1 MKKISIIIPI
11 YNEKETLL
19 KILKKVEGADTL
31 GLEKEIILVD
41 DGSTDGTL
49 DILKTLENGY
59 QIIYHEKNLGKG
71 AAIKNGFRAATG
83 DFILIQDAD
92 LEYNPQNYP
101 QLLRPILENK
111 ADVVFG
117 SRNLQKNPTDN
128 FSFYLGRRIT
138 NLFLNILC
146 GSKLTDY
153 WTCYKVFKAPIVKS
167 LELECNRFD
176 VEVEMT
182 VKIIKRGYKIV
193 EVPIDYLPR
202 SISAGKKI
210 KPQDGLIAIWKTI
223 KYKFV
228 S

>member
-1 MKKISIIIPI
+1 MKISIIIPI

-146 GSKLTDY
+146 GSRLTDY

-167 LELECNRFD
+167 LKLECNRFD

-182 VKIIKRGYKIV
+182 VKIIKGGYKIV

-223 KYKFV
+223 KYKFF

>member
-1 MKKISIIIPI
+1 MKLSVVIPI
-11 YNEKETLL
+11 YNEKETLI
-19 KILKKVEGADTL
+19 KILEKVEEANTL

-59 QIIYHEKNLGKG
+59 QVIYHEKNQGKG
-71 AAIKNGFRAATG
+71 AALRSGFLAAAG
-83 DFILIQDAD
+83 DLILIQDAD

-146 GSKLTDY
+146 GSRLTDY

-167 LELECNRFD
+167 LKLECNRFD

-182 VKIIKRGYKIV
+182 VKIIKGGYKIV

-223 KYKFV
+223 KYKFF

>member
-1 MKKISIIIPI
+1 MKISIIIPI

-223 KYKFV
+223 KYKFF

>member
-1 MKKISIIIPI
+1 MKISIIIPI

>member
-1 MKKISIIIPI
+1 MKLSVVIPI
-11 YNEKETLL
+11 YNEKETLI
-19 KILKKVEGADTL
+19 KILEKVEEANTL

-59 QIIYHEKNLGKG
+59 QVIYHEKNQGKG
-71 AAIKNGFRAATG
+71 AALRSGFLAAAG
-83 DFILIQDAD
+83 DLILIQDAD

-146 GSKLTDY
+146 GSRLTDY

-167 LELECNRFD
+167 LKLECNRFD

-223 KYKFV
+223 KYKFF

>member
-1 MKKISIIIPI
+1 MKLSVVIPI
-11 YNEKETLL
+11 YNEKETLI
-19 KILKKVEGADTL
+19 KILEKVEEANTL

-146 GSKLTDY
+146 GSRLTDY

-167 LELECNRFD
+167 LKLECNRFD

>member
-1 MKKISIIIPI
+1 MKLSVVIPI
-11 YNEKETLL
+11 YNEKETLI
-19 KILKKVEGADTL
+19 KILEKVEEANTL

-223 KYKFV
+223 KYKFF

>member
-1 MKKISIIIPI
+1 MKLSVVIPI
-11 YNEKETLL
+11 YNEKETLI
-19 KILKKVEGADTL
+19 KILEKVEEANTL

-59 QIIYHEKNLGKG
+59 QVIYHEKNQGKG
-71 AAIKNGFRAATG
+71 AALRSGFLAAAG
-83 DFILIQDAD
+83 DLILIQDAD

>member
-1 MKKISIIIPI
+1 MKISIIIPI

-182 VKIIKRGYKIV
+182 VKIIKGGYKIV

-223 KYKFV
+223 KYKFF

>member
-1 MKKISIIIPI
+1 MKISIIIPI

-71 AAIKNGFRAATG
+71 AAIKNGFLAATG

-182 VKIIKRGYKIV
+182 VKIIKGGYKIV

>member
-1 MKKISIIIPI
+1 MKLSVVIPI
-11 YNEKETLL
+11 YNEKETLI
-19 KILKKVEGADTL
+19 KILEKVEEANTL

-59 QIIYHEKNLGKG
+59 QIIYHEKNQGKG
-71 AAIKNGFRAATG
+71 AALRSGFLAAAG
-83 DFILIQDAD
+83 DLILIQDAD

-223 KYKFV
+223 KYKFF

>member
-1 MKKISIIIPI
+1 
-11 YNEKETLL
+11 
-19 KILKKVEGADTL
+19 
-31 GLEKEIILVD
+31 
-41 DGSTDGTL
+41 
-49 DILKTLENGY
+49 
-59 QIIYHEKNLGKG
+59 
-71 AAIKNGFRAATG
+71 
-83 DFILIQDAD
+83 
-92 LEYNPQNYP
+92 
-101 QLLRPILENK
+101 
-111 ADVVFG
+111 
-117 SRNLQKNPTDN
+117 LQKNPTDN

-146 GSKLTDY
+146 GSRLTDY

-167 LELECNRFD
+167 LKLECNRFD

-182 VKIIKRGYKIV
+182 VKIIKGGYKIV

-223 KYKFV
+223 KYKFF

>member
-1 MKKISIIIPI
+1 MKLSVVIPI
-11 YNEKETLL
+11 YNEKETLI
-19 KILKKVEGADTL
+19 KILEKVEEANTL

-59 QIIYHEKNLGKG
+59 QVIYHEKNQGKG
-71 AAIKNGFRAATG
+71 AALRSGFLAAAG
-83 DFILIQDAD
+83 DLILIQDAD

-167 LELECNRFD
+167 LKLECNRFD

-182 VKIIKRGYKIV
+182 VKIIKGGYKIV

-202 SISAGKKI
+202 SVSAGKKI

-223 KYKFV
+223 KYKFF

>member
-1 MKKISIIIPI
+1 MKISIIIPI

-59 QIIYHEKNLGKG
+59 QIIYHVKNLGKG

>member
-1 MKKISIIIPI
+1 MKISIIIPI

-146 GSKLTDY
+146 GSRLTDY

-167 LELECNRFD
+167 LKLECNRFD

-223 KYKFV
+223 KYKFF